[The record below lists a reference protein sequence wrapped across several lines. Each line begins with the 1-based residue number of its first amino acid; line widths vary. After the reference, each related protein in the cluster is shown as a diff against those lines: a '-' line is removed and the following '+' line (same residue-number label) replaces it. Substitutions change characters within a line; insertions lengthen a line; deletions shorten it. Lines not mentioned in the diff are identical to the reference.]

1 MGLRKMAPCLL
12 TQCPASFPC
21 LALAKVCL
29 LDWYCFFSFS
39 YSKIASK
46 SAAHSSTGWFTWELL
61 AWSKMRFEPEY
72 NDDRLL
78 PSAALRMRCHS
89 AEKAGALT

>member
-21 LALAKVCL
+21 LTLAKVCL
-29 LDWYCFFSFS
+29 LKWYSFFSFS
-39 YSKIASK
+39 SSKIASK
-46 SAAHSSTGWFTWELL
+46 SAAHSSTIWFPWELL
-61 AWSKMRFEPEY
+61 AWSKMRCEPGY

-78 PSAALRMRCHS
+78 PFSSINDALPFRR
-89 AEKAGALT
+89 